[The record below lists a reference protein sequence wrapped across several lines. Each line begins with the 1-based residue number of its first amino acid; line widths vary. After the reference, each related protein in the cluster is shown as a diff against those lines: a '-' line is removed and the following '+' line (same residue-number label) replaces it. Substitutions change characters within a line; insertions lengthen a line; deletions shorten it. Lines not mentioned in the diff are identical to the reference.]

1 MIAPPSLLVPLLV
14 SCLAMGVA
22 DGDSKFRSV
31 AQGSTVELTAREAAR
46 LSDAAHRVAPD
57 QLLVRYMRAP
67 QCTSPTGED
76 AGPGPAIGEVVGGD
90 PGMPACGAS
99 NVTVRPLV
107 CVDGPPTL
115 PLWRQARPTTT
126 TPWTGLPWQMVR
138 GYGCPEDLVPALTV
152 EDFRRLPLPSPALS
166 VQPAR
171 GWVLVN
177 KETIVYTGDAPVTLQ
192 TDLLGYAME
201 VEATPS
207 RFTYDFGD
215 GSAPLTTASP
225 GRPWPDQDTTHVYRR
240 LGTRTITLTTTWTGR
255 YRVAGSAAWHTVAG
269 TATTSATSAPFE
281 VQERRSHLVG
291 ETCNEQPDAPGC
303 T

>member
-1 MIAPPSLLVPLLV
+1 MMSLV
-14 SCLAMGVA
+14 SLALAVA
-22 DGDSKFRSV
+22 
-31 AQGSTVELTAREAAR
+31 ALTATGSGPGNGDPVLSEMADSSIELSAWEAAQVSEAAR
-46 LSDAAHRVAPD
+46 RAAPAQV
-57 QLLVRYMRAP
+57 LVRYMRAP
-67 QCTSPTGED
+67 QCDITTDG
-76 AGPGPAIGEVVGGD
+76 ALQPGPAVGEVVGGD

-99 NVTVRPLV
+99 NVTMRPLV
-107 CVDGPPTL
+107 CLDGPPTL

-138 GYGCPEDLVPALTV
+138 GYGCPEDLVPALTA
-152 EDFRRLPLPSPALS
+152 EDFRRLPLPAPALS

-215 GSAPLTTASP
+215 GSAPLTTTSP
-225 GRPWPDQDTTHVYRR
+225 AGRG
-240 LGTRTITLTTTWTGR
+240 LTRTR
-255 YRVAGSAAWHTVAG
+255 
-269 TATTSATSAPFE
+269 ATSTDDSASGP
-281 VQERRSHLVG
+281 S
-291 ETCNEQPDAPGC
+291 P
-303 T
+303 